1 MGACCVAAQFSKERA
16 WTKIRNSDS
25 RVPGKDRSVCNCWPA
40 LGQLRLAHTEPLYE
54 SGSMFVRFFASS
66 AVSPSTSLG
75 WICDLASLRFAT
87 SNTFTADFLLRI
99 SVLLFST
106 TTTLSSSS
114 RVEQIRPENQK
125 HDQSIAYHT
134 PYCVNH
140 PISRNL
146 SVMVGYDFEPSSTFQ
161 VSKFPSSYN
170 NTK

>member
-87 SNTFTADFLLRI
+87 RLLILVLTFTLIRHARRTNSGEEWKHDRIRRYVHVLR
-99 SVLLFST
+99 
-106 TTTLSSSS
+106 
-114 RVEQIRPENQK
+114 EQISSHPA
-125 HDQSIAYHT
+125 QSLTQEGKGEAG
-134 PYCVNH
+134 N
-140 PISRNL
+140 
-146 SVMVGYDFEPSSTFQ
+146 
-161 VSKFPSSYN
+161 
-170 NTK
+170 